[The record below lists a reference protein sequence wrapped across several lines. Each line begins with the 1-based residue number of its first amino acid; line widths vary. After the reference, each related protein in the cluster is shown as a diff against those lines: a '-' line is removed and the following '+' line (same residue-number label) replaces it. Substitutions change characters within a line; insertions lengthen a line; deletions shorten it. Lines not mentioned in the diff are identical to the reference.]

1 MKIAAAPLLSPD
13 DAAQQKSM
21 LRFITCGSVDDGK
34 STLIGRMLHESH
46 MIFDDQLNS
55 LRSDSRKFGT
65 AGEEIDFAL
74 LVDGLSAEREQGI
87 TIDVA
92 YRYFSTAKR
101 KFIVADMPGHE
112 QYTRNM
118 ATGAS
123 TADLAIILADARKGI
138 LIQTRRHS
146 FIVSLLGIRH
156 VVLAVNKMDLAGYDR
171 AVFEKIEAD
180 FRAMSAELG
189 FETIQAIPL
198 SALKGDNIT
207 SRSEAMK
214 WYSGPSVF
222 EYLENIDATPPE
234 RFSAFRMPVQ
244 WVNRPSADFR
254 GFAGEI
260 AAGSVKVGDMV
271 MALPSHKTARV
282 ARIVTHDGDLQEAQ
296 AGKAVT
302 LTLDSEID
310 ISRGCVLAAAD
321 APCEVSTIFKTR
333 ILWMSEKAM
342 VSGRAYTFR
351 QGMETAQCT
360 LAPPSAA
367 IDVHSFAQRPAR
379 ALDLNDIGLC
389 DIYLDRPV
397 AFEPYRSNRAMG
409 SFILVDRVSC
419 ETVAMGVIEYAL
431 RRSENIIPHAMD
443 LGRDAHARLTGQK
456 PCALWM
462 TGVSGAGKSTIANAL
477 EKQLFVR
484 GRHTVILDGDNIR
497 KGLNRD
503 LGFTEADRAE
513 NIRRTAEVARL
524 MVDAG
529 LIVIVSL
536 ISPFAAERQLAREI
550 IGEDAFIEIYIDTPL
565 AVAEARDVKGPYK
578 KARAGEIPNFTGIN
592 SPYEAPEHADLVL
605 KTTESDTE
613 TLAEAIVSKLVE
625 KEFLKD
631 G

>member
-1 MKIAAAPLLSPD
+1 MKTAAASMPSLEPEM
-13 DAAQQKSM
+13 QQKSM

-46 MIFDDQLNS
+46 MIFDDQLHS
-55 LRSDSRKFGT
+55 LHSDSRKFGT

-92 YRYFSTAKR
+92 YRYFSTKKR

-123 TADLAIILADARKGI
+123 TADLAIILTDARKGI
-138 LIQTRRHS
+138 LTQTQRHS

-156 VVLAVNKMDLAGYDR
+156 VVLAVNKMDLTGYDR

-180 FRAMSAELG
+180 FRAMSAELE

-207 SRSEAMK
+207 STSDAMK
-214 WYSGPSVF
+214 WYGGPSVF
-222 EYLENIDATPPE
+222 EYLETINTAPPE
-234 RFSAFRMPVQ
+234 ALLAFRMPVQ
-244 WVNRPSADFR
+244 WVNRPNADFR

-260 AAGSVKVGDMV
+260 AAGSIKVGDAV
-271 MALPSHKTARV
+271 MTLPSRKTARV
-282 ARIVTHDGDLQEAQ
+282 ARIVTYNGDLQSAN

-310 ISRGCVLAAAD
+310 VSRGCVLAAAD
-321 APCEVSTIFKTR
+321 SPCEVSTIFKTK
-333 ILWMSEKAM
+333 ILWMSEKPM
-342 VSGRAYTFR
+342 VSGRGYTFR
-351 QGMETAQCT
+351 LGTETAQCT

-367 IDVHSFAQRPAR
+367 IDVHNFSQRPAR

-389 DIYLDRPV
+389 DVYLDRPV
-397 AFEPYRSNRAMG
+397 AFEPYSRNRPMG
-409 SFILVDRVSC
+409 SFILIDRVSC

-443 LGRDAHARLTGQK
+443 IGRDAHARLTGQK

-477 EKQLFVR
+477 ETQLFAR

-513 NIRRTAEVARL
+513 NIRRVAEVAKL

-536 ISPFAAERQLAREI
+536 ISPFAAERRLAREI
-550 IGEDAFIEIYIDTPL
+550 IGEDAFVEIYVDTPL
-565 AVAEARDVKGPYK
+565 AVAEARDVKGLYK

-592 SPYEAPEHADLVL
+592 SPYEAPEKEDIVL
-605 KTTESDTE
+605 KTTENDAD
-613 TLAEAIVSKLVE
+613 TLAGAVVAHLLKN
-625 KEFLKD
+625 EFVKK
-631 G
+631 